1 MSDFFA
7 WLEPV
12 ALGALGAVI
21 GWITAEFVGKPV
33 RAFFDLKKECIET
46 LIHFGNV
53 SALPVELRSNM
64 FRPRDPQVEA
74 IKKRLADAREAFRK
88 CGSRLQAFAETETLA
103 VVALGAIGYKP
114 REAGRGFIGLS
125 ASIGDEGATLHGN
138 RVLIEHALRMD
149 H

>member
-33 RAFFDLKKECIET
+33 RAFFDLKKECIEI

-74 IKKRLADAREAFRK
+74 IKKDWPMPGRLLESAAADYRHSQRPK
-88 CGSRLQAFAETETLA
+88 L
-103 VVALGAIGYKP
+103 
-114 REAGRGFIGLS
+114 
-125 ASIGDEGATLHGN
+125 
-138 RVLIEHALRMD
+138 
-149 H
+149 